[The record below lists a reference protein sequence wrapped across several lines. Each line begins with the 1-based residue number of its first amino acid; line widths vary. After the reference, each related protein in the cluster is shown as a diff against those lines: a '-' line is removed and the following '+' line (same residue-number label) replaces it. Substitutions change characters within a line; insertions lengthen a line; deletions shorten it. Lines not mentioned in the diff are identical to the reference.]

1 MTAVVAPKIWLSH
14 FDGHSSLEY
23 DIEADSSTP
32 KTHHILVERNYPKKK
47 YIRTYTHIFMYGILL
62 ILLVHIND
70 TRYAKIQLS
79 CR

>member
-1 MTAVVAPKIWLSH
+1 MTAVVAPKIWLSP

-23 DIEADSSTP
+23 DTETDSFTP
-32 KTHHILVERNYPKKK
+32 KTHHISVERNYPKMD
-47 YIRTYTHIFMYGILL
+47 IRTYTHIFMYSLLL

-79 CR
+79 WG